1 MHPGIAMVKNTRR
14 RSTCEKASNC
24 VHFSR
29 SRCCFAH
36 AMDAKIAKNRRKF
49 VQSDHEKYEARCCNG
64 KRHTPSTDLRKCI
77 KMRSFLS
84 FQVLLCSRHG
94 CKNRSKSSKTGF
106 CMDPTNFR
114 FKIHEISAIGAKC
127 YLNVAKSAPDMKIM
141 EFCKVLPGRAQN
153 VISHALLKGPH
164 RGFSVIFVDFT
175 ILLHFSTSF

>member
-1 MHPGIAMVKNTRR
+1 MFTPRMPK
-14 RSTCEKASNC
+14 SL
-24 VHFSR
+24 
-29 SRCCFAH
+29 
-36 AMDAKIAKNRRKF
+36 KIVENSL
-49 VQSDHEKYEARCCNG
+49 QSDHNKYEARCCNG

-77 KMRSFLS
+77 KTRSFLS
-84 FQVLLCSRHG
+84 FQVLLCSRHE

-114 FKIHEISAIGAKC
+114 FKIHEISTIGAKC
-127 YLNVAKSAPDMKIM
+127 YLKVARSVPDMKIM

-153 VISHALLKGPH
+153 GDFYAFLKAPH